1 MDWFSTLVLEQ
12 TDIIKGLLELEE
24 EIKAEKNKDK
34 KFQKE
39 NLAKNVREKLLS
51 PNAHLSYHSLA
62 VNYKTSADNLRSSW
76 QENSLLTDFTK
87 DLEKWKLDHLLKN
100 IISPLINLSIL
111 PPYSF
116 LLQFKFVLDKS
127 YISRDEQDFYI
138 IDNPIRKDKVF
149 GLPYI
154 APSSWKGSLRA
165 AIWQLGRKADDEET
179 RRIFGNE
186 RSAEEQKKLRAGR
199 LHLFPTFFT
208 KKSLEIINPH
218 DRERRVGTI
227 PILMESVPKDTIGL
241 FTLLYVPFDLI
252 GKEEKETRKQVA
264 EHIHLIS
271 EGLKAMFL
279 IYGFGAKT
287 SSGHGIAKPELVE
300 GNLILKAKGIEI
312 SNKEEEKPKPPEESF
327 MKYLNRDYTVR
338 KEFIGRGKDRLLSR
352 KEVGELKQKVSGFNS
367 SEFQRFRDWYIEDC
381 ERWKKHIQPK
391 DVPTPDFPKW
401 TFKNFDELMKKVQEI
416 ESALNTSA
424 EETL

>member
-1 MDWFSTLVLEQ
+1 MDWFSTLALEQ

-34 KFQKE
+34 KLQKE

-100 IISPLINLSIL
+100 IISPVINLSIL

-116 LLQFKFVLDKS
+116 LLQFKFALDKP

-149 GLPYI
+149 SLPYI

-165 AIWQLGRKADDEET
+165 ALWQLGRTADDEEI
-179 RRIFGNE
+179 RIIFGNE

-218 DRERRVGTI
+218 DREQRVGTI

-252 GKEEKETRKQVA
+252 GKKEKETRKQVA

-271 EGLKAMFL
+271 DGLKGMFL
-279 IYGFGAKT
+279 TYGFGAKT
-287 SSGHGIAKPELVE
+287 SSGHGVAKPELTD
-300 GNLILKAKGIEI
+300 GKLILKAKGIEI
-312 SNKEEEKPKPPEESF
+312 SKKEEEKPKPPEESF
-327 MKYLNRDYTVR
+327 MKYLNEDYTVK
-338 KEFIGRGKDRLLSR
+338 KEYLGSGKGGLLSG
-352 KEVGELKQKVSGFNS
+352 KKIGELKQKISGFNS
-367 SEFQRFRDWYIEDC
+367 SEFQRFRDCFIEDG
-381 ERWKKHIQPK
+381 EGWKKQIQTK
-391 DVPTPDFPKW
+391 DAPTQDFTTW
-401 TFKNFDELMKKVQEI
+401 TFKNFDDMAAQSVQIARLMKISEGEQ
-416 ESALNTSA
+416 
-424 EETL
+424 

>member
-1 MDWFSTLVLEQ
+1 MSIDYFADISQNSSDVTTLEHFITRYFQL
-12 TDIIKGLLELEE
+12 
-24 EIKAEKNKDK
+24 KALGMNKD
-34 KFQKE
+34 
-39 NLAKNVREKLLS
+39 
-51 PNAHLSYHSLA
+51 
-62 VNYKTSADNLRSSW
+62 ADAL
-76 QENSLLTDFTK
+76 K
-87 DLEKWKLDHLLKN
+87 DKWKKESTSTN
-100 IISPLINLSIL
+100 IDVQQFGILWDLIQYPKIKFAPL
-111 PPYSF
+111 PQYSF
-116 LLQFKFVLDKS
+116 LLQFKFVLDKP

-165 AIWQLGRKADDEET
+165 ALWQLGRKAEADDEET

-186 RSAEEQKKLRAGR
+186 RSAEEQKELRAGR

-241 FTLLYVPFDLI
+241 FTILYVPFDLI
-252 GKEEKETRKQVA
+252 GKEEKEVKKQVA
-264 EHIHLIS
+264 GHIRLIC

-279 IYGFGAKT
+279 HYGFGAKT

-300 GNLILKAKGIEI
+300 GKLILKAKGIDI
-312 SNKEEEKPKPPEESF
+312 SKKEEEKPKPPEESF
-327 MKYLNRDYTVR
+327 MKYLNEDYTVK
-338 KEFIGRGKDRLLSR
+338 KEFLGKGKGGLLSS

-367 SEFQRFRDWYIEDC
+367 SEFQRFRDWYIEDY
-381 ERWKKHIQPK
+381 ERWKKYVHEK
-391 DVPTPDFPKW
+391 DVSTSDFPKW

-416 ESALNTSA
+416 ESALNASA
-424 EETL
+424 EGTL

>member
-1 MDWFSTLVLEQ
+1 MNIDYFADLSQESSDVTTLEHLTTRYYQ
-12 TDIIKGLLELEE
+12 L
-24 EIKAEKNKDK
+24 KALSKNKD
-34 KFQKE
+34 
-39 NLAKNVREKLLS
+39 
-51 PNAHLSYHSLA
+51 
-62 VNYKTSADNLRSSW
+62 ADALR
-76 QENSLLTDFTK
+76 
-87 DLEKWKLDHLLKN
+87 EKWKKENTSVDIDAQKFGVLWD
-100 IISPLINLSIL
+100 LIRYPKIELNSL

-116 LLQFKFVLDKS
+116 LIQFKFTLYKP
-127 YISRDEQDFYI
+127 YISRDEQEFYI

-149 GLPYI
+149 GVPYI

-165 AIWQLGRKADDEET
+165 AMWQLGHTADDEKT
-179 RRIFGNE
+179 RIMFGNE

-241 FTLLYVPFDLI
+241 FILLYVPFDLI
-252 GKEEKETRKQVA
+252 GKEEKEVKKQVA
-264 EHIHLIS
+264 GHIRLIC

-279 IYGFGAKT
+279 HYGFGAKT

-327 MKYLNRDYTVR
+327 MKYLNEDYTVK
-338 KEFIGRGKDRLLSR
+338 KEFLGKGKGGLLSS

-381 ERWKKHIQPK
+381 ERWKKYVQDK
-391 DVPTPDFPKW
+391 DASTSDFPSF
-401 TFKNFDELMKKVQEI
+401 TFKNFDELIKEAHRI
-416 ESALNTSA
+416 ESALNASA
-424 EETL
+424 EGTR

>member
-1 MDWFSTLVLEQ
+1 MSIDYFADLSQESSDVTTLEHLTTRYYQ
-12 TDIIKGLLELEE
+12 L
-24 EIKAEKNKDK
+24 KALSKNKDADALREK
-34 KFQKE
+34 WRKE
-39 NLAKNVREKLLS
+39 N
-51 PNAHLSYHSLA
+51 
-62 VNYKTSADNLRSSW
+62 TSIDIDAQKFGVLWDLIRYPKI
-76 QENSLLTDFTK
+76 ELNS
-87 DLEKWKLDHLLKN
+87 
-100 IISPLINLSIL
+100 L

-116 LLQFKFVLDKS
+116 FIQFKFTLYKS
-127 YISRDEQDFYI
+127 FISRDEQDFYI

-208 KKSLEIINPH
+208 KKDLEIINPH
-218 DRERRVGTI
+218 DKERKVGTT
-227 PILMESVPKDTIGL
+227 PILMESVPKDTVGL

-279 IYGFGAKT
+279 THGFGAKT

-327 MKYLNRDYTVR
+327 MKYLNEDYTVK
-338 KEFIGRGKDRLLSR
+338 KEFLGSGKGGLLSA
-352 KEVGELKQKVSGFNS
+352 KGVGELKQKESGFNS
-367 SEFQRFRDWYIEDC
+367 SEFKRFRDWFIEDG
-381 ERWKKHIQPK
+381 ERWKKHIQAK
-391 DVPTPDFPKW
+391 DAPTPDFTAL
-401 TFKNFDELMKKVQEI
+401 TFKDFDELEKRAQKL
-416 ESALNTSA
+416 ESSLNTSA
-424 EETL
+424 EGT